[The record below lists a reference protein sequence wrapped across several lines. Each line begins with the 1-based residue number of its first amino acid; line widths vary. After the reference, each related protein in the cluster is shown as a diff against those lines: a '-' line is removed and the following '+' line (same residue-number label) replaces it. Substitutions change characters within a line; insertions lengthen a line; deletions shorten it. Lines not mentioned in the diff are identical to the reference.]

1 MNNGQAKQ
9 LLYHVNEIYKILEES
24 EEDMSTYSKELGIL
38 KLVNAIFPVIE
49 QLDAIIEDPTHDT
62 SA

>member
-24 EEDMSTYSKELGIL
+24 GEDMSTYSKELGIL
-38 KLVNAIFPVIE
+38 KLINAIFPVIE